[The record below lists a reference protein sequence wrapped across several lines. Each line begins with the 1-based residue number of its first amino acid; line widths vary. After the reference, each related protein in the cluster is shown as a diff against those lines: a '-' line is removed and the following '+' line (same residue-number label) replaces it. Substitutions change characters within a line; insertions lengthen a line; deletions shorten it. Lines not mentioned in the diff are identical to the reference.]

1 MGGLR
6 KLRLVGKPEAAPS
19 SSARVASALDDA
31 ELLTAMV
38 NGDPEAAAAL
48 HDRLRP
54 RVLSTVRR
62 LLGGNDPDLEDCVQ
76 NTFVEIVRSID
87 RYRGECPLEH
97 WAARIAAY
105 VVYKQIRRRRVER
118 KIFEKRANGE
128 VGDSDRPEP
137 VNAAQRLVA
146 RDLISRVRSTLERLD
161 QDKVYAFLLHD
172 VVGFDLA
179 EIAEI
184 TGVTVAAAQKRLF
197 RGRRDIHAELANDP
211 ELSALGASGD
221 RHAKEGA

>member
-1 MGGLR
+1 
-6 KLRLVGKPEAAPS
+6 
-19 SSARVASALDDA
+19 
-31 ELLTAMV
+31 MV

-146 RDLISRVRSTLERLD
+146 RDLISRVRSTLGRLD
-161 QDKVYAFLLHD
+161 QDKVYAFMLHD